1 MRQPIFG
8 KYILAILFVSVLLV
22 PASTFSADEAP
33 VDPPHTLYIF
43 PFLNVMTPAEVSSQ
57 LFDAF
62 VDQMLTIGEQTGMQ
76 IRILKKDIDS
86 IDKEWLAQQ
95 NFVTGELFG
104 YIEDSGCCSTEIE
117 AKVRAYRYQPGSIDP
132 AAEFVVPG
140 DIFFEHDVSTL
151 KKERSLLANQMALEL
166 SRRLVADL
174 MPAQ

>member
-1 MRQPIFG
+1 MRQPDFG
-8 KYILAILFVSVLLV
+8 KYILAIVLVSVLLV
-22 PASTFSADEAP
+22 PASSFSADEVR
-33 VDPPHTLYIF
+33 VDPPQTLYVL

-62 VDQMLTIGEQTGMQ
+62 IDQMLLVGEQSGLQ

-86 IDKEWLAQQ
+86 IDKEWLARQ

-104 YIEDSGCCSTEIE
+104 YIEDSGCCSTEIA
-117 AKVRAYRYQPGSIDP
+117 AKVRVYRYRPGSIEP
-132 AAEFVVPG
+132 AAEIVVPG

-151 KKERSLLANQMALEL
+151 EKERLLLANQMALEL
-166 SRRLVADL
+166 SQRMVADL